1 MTPPARVDV
10 AATVGRNDM
19 RKCIAVSMLGL
30 AAMLSAVQAEPL
42 ATAGIGLQSC
52 EKLATDLKPEQGFNH
67 LPNALMYYWVQG
79 YMSAANMTMLESDS
93 EHVDLSKF
101 DEKVILP
108 AIHEF
113 CTKNPG
119 KKPISLIDQLID
131 DADKIQGAWTK
142 GTVKWAAE

>member
-1 MTPPARVDV
+1 
-10 AATVGRNDM
+10 M
-19 RKCIAVSMLGL
+19 RRYVAVSTLGFAVL
-30 AAMLSAVQAEPL
+30 LGAAKAEPL

-52 EKLATDLKPEQGFNH
+52 ERLARDLKPADGFNH

-79 YMSAANMTMLESDS
+79 YMSAANMVLLEGDS

-113 CTKNPG
+113 CSKNPD

-131 DADKIQGAWTK
+131 GADKVRGVWSK
-142 GTVKWAAE
+142 GTVPWAADSD